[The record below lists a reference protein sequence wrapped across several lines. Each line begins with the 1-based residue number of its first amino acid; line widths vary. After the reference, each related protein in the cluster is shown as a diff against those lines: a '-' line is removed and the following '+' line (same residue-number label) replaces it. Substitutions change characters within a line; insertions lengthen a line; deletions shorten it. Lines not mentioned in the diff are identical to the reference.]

1 MIVLGLMISPFI
13 HADDTAGA
21 YVAQTPKRKGVRAQ
35 AVGCSADGLWAVMR
49 LTDLLI

>member
-1 MIVLGLMISPFI
+1 MISPFI
-13 HADDTAGA
+13 DADDTAGA

-35 AVGCSADGLWAVMR
+35 AMGCSADGLWAVMR